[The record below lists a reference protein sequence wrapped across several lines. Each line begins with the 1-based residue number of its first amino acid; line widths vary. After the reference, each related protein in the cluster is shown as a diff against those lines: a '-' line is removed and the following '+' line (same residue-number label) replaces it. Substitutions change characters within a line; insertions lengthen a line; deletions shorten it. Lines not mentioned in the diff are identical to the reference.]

1 MVPDPRTH
9 VPVAAGLCYIERIQ
23 RLPSRFTA
31 TLAVEPD
38 NPFNHTAVAVLV
50 NGEKVGYLP
59 ADLSHRYH
67 PCVKTMAVECPG
79 RRAPI
84 GTASHT
90 GVELLLDLTGVP
102 CEPYSSRRCSRS

>member
-1 MVPDPRTH
+1 MPTDPLTH
-9 VPVAAGLCYIERIQ
+9 IPVAAGLAYVERIQ

-31 TLAVEPD
+31 TLAAEPD
-38 NPFNHTAVAVLV
+38 NRFNLTAVSVLV

-67 PCVKTMAVECPG
+67 EAVTAGPRECPG

-84 GTASHT
+84 AAIEST
-90 GVELLLDLTGVP
+90 GVALLLDLSGVP
-102 CEPYSSRRCSRS
+102 CAPED

>member
-1 MVPDPRTH
+1 MVTDPRTH

-31 TLAVEPD
+31 TLAAEPG
-38 NPFNHTAVAVLV
+38 NPYNHTAVAVLV

-59 ADLSHRYH
+59 ADLSHRYQR
-67 PCVKTMAVECPG
+67 CVQATAVECPG

-84 GTASHT
+84 GTASNS
-90 GVELLLDLTGVP
+90 GVELLLDLTAVP
-102 CEPYSSRRCSRS
+102 CEP